1 MITGVS
7 AWTRSAATADPS
19 AAAYR
24 AAVAGLQD
32 ELGALPAGEPVRLR
46 KRTSNL
52 FRVRRRAGGS
62 ALDVDAFAGVLSIDP
77 DARSADVLGMTTYR
91 DLVTATLPH
100 GLAPLVVP
108 QLGTITLGG
117 AVAGLGIE
125 STSFRAGYPHE
136 SVLEMDVLTG
146 DGRVV
151 TARRDNE
158 HADLFIGFPNS
169 YGSLGYA
176 LRLTI
181 ALEPV
186 APYVRLRHLRFSDPE
201 PAADAL
207 ASITRTRTWQG
218 EPVDYLDAV
227 ALAPDRVVVVLGCG
241 VPSAP
246 YTSDYT
252 GTKVFWRSLA
262 ERSEDYLSIHDY
274 LWRWDTDW
282 FWCSRGLGVQHPA
295 IRPLVPRAL
304 KRSEGYWAA
313 IAALRRSRAI
323 DAYDRLRGRQREFVI
338 QDVEIPVGRLPEFL
352 ARFDAEVGMR
362 PVWLCPIRQHD
373 PGVRWTLF
381 SLDPHTTYVNVGFW
395 GSVDVPVG
403 TPAGT
408 LNRRVEALVTECA
421 GHKSLYSDSFYS
433 REEFARLYGG
443 EDYAELK
450 ARYDPGSRL
459 PDMYDKCVAAR

>member
-1 MITGVS
+1 
-7 AWTRSAATADPS
+7 
-19 AAAYR
+19 
-24 AAVAGLQD
+24 
-32 ELGALPAGEPVRLR
+32 
-46 KRTSNL
+46 
-52 FRVRRRAGGS
+52 
-62 ALDVDAFAGVLSIDP
+62 
-77 DARSADVLGMTTYR
+77 MTTYR
-91 DLVTATLPH
+91 DLVAATLPH

-136 SVLEMDVLTG
+136 SVLEVDVLTG

-158 HADLFIGFPNS
+158 HADLFAGFPNS

-186 APYVRLRHLRFSDPE
+186 APYVHLRHLRFSAPG
-201 PAADAL
+201 AAAAAL
-207 ASITRTRTWQG
+207 ASITDTRTWQG

-227 ALAPDRVVVVLGCG
+227 ALAPDRVVVVLGRG

-252 GTKVFWRSLA
+252 GRAVFWRSLA
-262 ERSEDYLSIHDY
+262 QRSEDYLSIHDY

-304 KRSEGYWAA
+304 KRSEVYWAA
-313 IAALRRSRAI
+313 IAALRHSHAV
-323 DAYDRLRGRQREFVI
+323 DTYDRMRGHQREFVI
-338 QDVEIPVGRLPEFL
+338 QDVEIPVGRLAEFL
-352 ARFDAEVGMR
+352 DRFDAEVGMR
-362 PVWLCPIRQHD
+362 PVWLCPIRQRD

-381 SLDPHTTYVNVGFW
+381 SLDPSTTYVNVGFW

-403 TPAGT
+403 TPPGT
-408 LNRRVEALVTECA
+408 LNRRVEALVTACD

-433 REEFARLYGG
+433 RQEFARLYGG
-443 EDYAELK
+443 EAYAALK
-450 ARYDPGSRL
+450 ERYDPGSRL
-459 PDMYDKCVAAR
+459 PDMYDKCVGAR